1 MSVNNVTALLTLAA
15 LLSSAVF
22 LLSEMAEGLCSKGY
36 NIGHIYC
43 ARRDVCIQ
51 LCDARK

>member
-1 MSVNNVTALLTLAA
+1 MALRTLAA

-36 NIGHIYC
+36 SIGHIYC
-43 ARRDVCIQ
+43 ARRAVCIQ
-51 LCDARK
+51 LCDSMK